1 MNLASRKAHWENVYQ
16 TKSITEVGWY
26 QSTPF
31 TSITFLEALQLP
43 GDANIID
50 VGGGDSF
57 LTDYLLKQGYHSVS
71 VLDISAT
78 AIDRAQQRLGPD
90 SHHVKWILSDVSTFI
105 PEEKYDVWHDR
116 ATFHFLSEDAEVQ
129 HYLSALNQSLKV
141 GGYFI
146 IGTFSTS
153 GPKKCS
159 GLDIRQYDRNDLVKL
174 LGPDYKIIEC
184 IAPEHIT
191 PGGHIQHYTFC
202 CFQRI
207 REQGQ

>member
-16 TKSITEVGWY
+16 TKTITEVGWY
-26 QSTPF
+26 QPTPL
-31 TSITFLEALQLP
+31 TSISFIEALDLSR
-43 GDANIID
+43 DVNIID

-57 LTDYLLKQGYHSVS
+57 LIDYLLKQGYHSIS
-71 VLDISAT
+71 VLDISAK
-78 AIDRAQQRLGPD
+78 AIERAQQRLGSD
-90 SHHVKWILSDVSTFI
+90 CQNVKWIISDASSFI

-116 ATFHFLSEDAEVQ
+116 ATFHFLTDDDEVQ
-129 HYLSALNQSLKV
+129 HYLSSLNQSLKA

-159 GLDIRQYDRNDLVKL
+159 GLDIRQYDTPDLVKL
-174 LGPDYKIIEC
+174 LGPDYKIIKC
-184 IAPEHIT
+184 ITPDHIT
-191 PGGHIQHYTFC
+191 PGGQIQHYTFC

-207 REQGQ
+207 RD